1 MIAGIG
7 TDIVA
12 VDRIRGAIARHD
24 GRFQRKVLSDAEME
38 ACARVPDAAAY
49 VAKRF
54 AAKEAFFKAFGQPS
68 SSANT
73 WHQLSVLNEAS
84 GRPVL
89 VPGKRLA
96 ALMQRTG
103 IVAAHV
109 SLSDEREHAIAF
121 VVLERAA

>member
-7 TDIVA
+7 ADIVA
-12 VDRIRGAIARHD
+12 IERIRRAIGRHE
-24 GRFQRKVLSDAEME
+24 GRFMRKVLSDAEMA
-38 ACARVPDAAAY
+38 ACSRLPDATAF

-73 WHQLSVLNEAS
+73 WHQLSVLNDAA

-89 VPGKRLA
+89 VPGDRLA
-96 ALMQRTG
+96 VLMRESG
-103 IVAAHV
+103 IAVAHV
-109 SLSDEREHAIAF
+109 SLSDERDNAIAF
-121 VVLERAA
+121 VVLERVA